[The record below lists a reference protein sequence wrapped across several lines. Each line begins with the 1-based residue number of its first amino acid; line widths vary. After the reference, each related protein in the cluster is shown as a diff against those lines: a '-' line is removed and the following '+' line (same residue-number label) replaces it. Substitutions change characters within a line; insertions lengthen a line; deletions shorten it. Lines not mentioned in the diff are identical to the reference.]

1 MANKS
6 AILPFMKYLPL
17 VFILSCAPAHLEQ
30 GVTRLSRSIQDM
42 RATQAD
48 QVAQITALNERISS
62 LQGNVED
69 LSHKASSARASVITP
84 ALPTVSP
91 PAIVPLSVLERD
103 ESLFINYP
111 ASIKSAFDE
120 GFMQLRAGAFGGAL
134 PVFKSLSERTDLDT
148 ESKVSAIFW
157 LGVTYD
163 GLNEFRNSIAS
174 YGQIISG
181 FPAHNKVPMSLLRQ
195 AGAVEKMGDS
205 KAVDVIL
212 RKLIQ
217 DHPQSIEA
225 KIANDRLKNAP
236 QPRL

>member
-1 MANKS
+1 
-6 AILPFMKYLPL
+6 MKYLPL

-30 GVTRLSRSIQDM
+30 EVNRLSRSIQDI

-62 LQGNVED
+62 LQSNVED

-84 ALPTVSP
+84 ALPTISP

-103 ESLFINYP
+103 EIMFSNYP

-134 PVFKSLSERTDLDT
+134 PIFKSLSERTDLDID
-148 ESKVSAIFW
+148 SKVSALFW

-163 GLNEFRNSIAS
+163 GLNEFRNSITT

-181 FPAHNKVPMSLLRQ
+181 FSSHSKVPLALLRQ

-236 QPRL
+236 PPRL